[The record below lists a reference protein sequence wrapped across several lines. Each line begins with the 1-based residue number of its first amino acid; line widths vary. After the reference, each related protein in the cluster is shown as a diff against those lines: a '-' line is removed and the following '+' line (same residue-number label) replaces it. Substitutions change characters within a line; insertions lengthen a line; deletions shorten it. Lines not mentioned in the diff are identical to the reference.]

1 MPIVAE
7 RRVLAAIVVLT
18 LVLGGLGLN
27 WGLPGLDSWSND
39 SPVPR
44 APLEFERIWLEDGH
58 KYPYLQ
64 LGLDRL
70 LYTPYLLWL
79 RANGGIATDCQPLR
93 DCFVDEPRAMTVM
106 MVISRLRS
114 LAMLVGLVLGVYV
127 FTKRLLGSGSAALWA
142 ALWAALTGEL
152 AFFGSLGNLDVPY
165 LFWYI
170 WALVALLLLVDRGR
184 PRDYAAF
191 GLLAALSITTKDQVF
206 AAYALPGLAVLAL
219 HRRRVASEARAA
231 STALPSWR
239 RFLDR
244 RLILLPLSLLLP
256 FVLINNLL
264 FNWDGFV
271 AHVNYYI
278 AVDGDVAALDS
289 GLSLRSEWLQF
300 VGYFDHLAKAMGRP
314 LLALGLLGAA
324 PAMVRLRRR
333 LLWWFL
339 PLVSYYLL
347 LILPQWVT
355 NTRFALPTSIL
366 LCCTAGWLSA
376 GLWCGQV
383 QPADGIGP
391 ASPEIAKASG
401 DQRVARRWL
410 WIGRSAVV
418 IVAAY
423 SLLYSLNMSLAM
435 LGDTRYAAEAFILS
449 NVPPNARIVA
459 MDESRHLPRLET
471 MGLSNL
477 VIVDWED
484 LAHPEDGAAAHAEVH
499 SADWIVISDKTADK
513 QTGLPGAVRD
523 ALLSGEGG
531 YRVVWEHESTPPFN
545 SWLPWAWVESRV
557 SPRVWVLQRN
567 PL

>member
-18 LVLGGLGLN
+18 LVLGGLSLN

-79 RANGGIATDCQPLR
+79 RANGGIVPDCRPLR
-93 DCFVDEPRAMTVM
+93 DCFVDETRAMTVM

-127 FTKRLLGSGSAALWA
+127 FTKRLLGSRRAALWA

-152 AFFGSLGNLDVPY
+152 AFFGGLGNLDVPY
-165 LFWYI
+165 LFWYM

-219 HRRRVASEARAA
+219 HRRRVAVEASAA
-231 STALPSWR
+231 SSSIPTWR

-244 RLILLPLSLLLP
+244 RLVLLPLALLLP

-278 AVDGDVAALDS
+278 ATDGEVAALDT
-289 GLSLRSEWLQF
+289 GLSLSGELAQLGDYIDR
-300 VGYFDHLAKAMGRP
+300 LAKSMGRP
-314 LLALGLLGAA
+314 MLAMSLVGGALAL
-324 PAMVRLRRR
+324 RQCSRR
-333 LLWWFL
+333 LVWWLL
-339 PLVSYYLL
+339 PLLSYYLL
-347 LILPQWVT
+347 LILPMRVT
-355 NTRFALPTSIL
+355 DTRFSLPSVVL
-366 LCCTAGWLSA
+366 LCCSAGWLAA
-376 GLWCGQV
+376 GLWRGRL
-383 QPADGIGP
+383 QPEGDRPGAAEAPGMLASSWP
-391 ASPEIAKASG
+391 A
-401 DQRVARRWL
+401 ARLWL
-410 WIGRSAVV
+410 GRSTVV
-418 IVAAY
+418 VVAAY

-435 LGDTRYAAEAFILS
+435 LGDTRYAAEAFIAEH
-449 NVPPNARIVA
+449 VPSDARVVA

-471 MGLSNL
+471 MGLSRL
-477 VIVDWED
+477 VVVDWQD

-499 SADWIVISDKTADK
+499 SADWIVISGKTADK

-523 ALLSGEGG
+523 ALLSGEKG
-531 YRVVWEHESTPPFN
+531 YRVAWEHESRPPFN
-545 SWLPWAWVESRV
+545 GWLPWAWVESRV
-557 SPRVWVLQRN
+557 GPRVWVLQRN
-567 PL
+567 SS